1 MLHHLLLWALTP
13 CLFIYLQDYFIYWC
27 LKPKRTTR
35 SRSRTISWGGSANL
49 VSCPAAPA
57 PGIICFQRLM
67 SCKTLPCLPHMD
79 NPPMHTHWSIIL
91 LSNFMSIVQFHPIA
105 DAFFHISP
113 IHRPSHGSQFSA
125 AIDLDWITSGS
136 PFFLHHN
143 ISSWEETD
151 KVSESHLWVNPDT
164 IQNFSDCVTALWGV
178 GWGGARLLYF
188 AWRVKIDLALSDLI
202 MQSRRRLTDFWHKLS
217 DVDALLSMR
226 LLHIHIY

>member
-1 MLHHLLLWALTP
+1 MPETEAYNQIQIQNHILGRIGKSCQLSGSTCSWDNLLSETDV
-13 CLFIYLQDYFIYWC
+13 LQDSS
-27 LKPKRTTR
+27 LLTSHGQPPH
-35 SRSRTISWGGSANL
+35 AH
-49 VSCPAAPA
+49 
-57 PGIICFQRLM
+57 
-67 SCKTLPCLPHMD
+67 TLEYH
-79 NPPMHTHWSIIL
+79 S
-91 LSNFMSIVQFHPIA
+91 SVQFHVYSTVPPHCWCL
-105 DAFFHISP
+105 FSHLTHPS
-113 IHRPSHGSQFSA
+113 RPSHGSQFSA

>member
-113 IHRPSHGSQFSA
+113 IHLSPPMVPSSVQQS
-125 AIDLDWITSGS
+125 IWTGS
-136 PFFLHHN
+136 PQGLH
-143 ISSWEETD
+143 
-151 KVSESHLWVNPDT
+151 
-164 IQNFSDCVTALWGV
+164 FSCITTSAHERRPIRCQSLTFGLILTRSRTFQIVLQLSG
-178 GWGGARLLYF
+178 GWGGGGTSTLFCL
-188 AWRVKIDLALSDLI
+188 KS
-202 MQSRRRLTDFWHKLS
+202 
-217 DVDALLSMR
+217 
-226 LLHIHIY
+226 